1 MHAHRRACVV
11 RACMLIDMCAC
22 TRPMVVW
29 TMQIHAYT
37 RLRNSL
43 KVHVSVRPSVR
54 QAALGRAEAGEF
66 GGNGV
71 QAFEDIVKV
80 GFLGRGL
87 FGEE

>member
-1 MHAHRRACVV
+1 
-11 RACMLIDMCAC
+11 MLIDMYAC
-22 TRPMVVW
+22 TRPMVVC

-54 QAALGRAEAGEF
+54 QLLGRAEAGEF

-71 QAFEDIVKV
+71 QAFKDIVIV